1 MDQTGKLHPGQTF
14 PPLTFK
20 RVDGADFSFG
30 GPGGWQALFVTRG
43 QHCPLC
49 KVYLAQVEAQR
60 PAFEKLGVSIAAVSA
75 DSEAQSRL
83 TIEASKPGFPIL
95 YGLDVATMTRLG
107 LYISEPRSPQETDHR
122 FAEPALLVVNP
133 EGKLHI
139 VEIANSPAVRP
150 ALDLLL
156 RGLGAVI
163 ELGLPVRG
171 THR

>member
-1 MDQTGKLHPGQTF
+1 MEQTSKLHPGQAF

-20 RVDGADFSFG
+20 RIDGEDFSFG

-49 KVYLAQVEAQR
+49 KVYLAQIEAQR
-60 PAFEKLGVSIAAVSA
+60 AAFEKLGVSIAAVSA
-75 DSEAQSRL
+75 DDEAQSRI

-95 YGLDVATMTRLG
+95 YGLDVATMKRLG
-107 LYISEPRSPQETDHR
+107 LYISEPRSPQETDHV

-133 EGKLHI
+133 AGTLQI
-139 VEIANSPAVRP
+139 IEIANSPAVRP

-156 RGLGAVI
+156 RGLGATI
-163 ELGLPVRG
+163 ERGLPVRG
-171 THR
+171 TYR